1 MRNKDLWVPT
11 KYVQR
16 CGKLTASPDRKQ
28 VGVGSRVMASLIAAC
43 FDAYLRQ
50 YARGRL
56 IDLGCGTVPLYA
68 AYEPFIT
75 ENVCVDWG
83 GTTHSSLYVDQEC
96 DLAGD
101 LPFANCDF
109 DTIILS
115 DVLEHIPQP
124 EGLWR
129 EMARILAP
137 GGRVL
142 LSVPFLYWVHEAPHD
157 YYRYTE
163 FALRRFAH
171 QVGLKILVLRPLGG
185 APEVLADVLAKNLL
199 MYLPVVGK
207 WCAAAIQGGTRA
219 LVGTRLGRRLSDG
232 TAAAFPIGYFLV
244 AEKPD
249 TVTSAAAP
257 QPVR

>member
-1 MRNKDLWVPT
+1 
-11 KYVQR
+11 
-16 CGKLTASPDRKQ
+16 
-28 VGVGSRVMASLIAAC
+28 MAGLIAEC
-43 FDAYLRQ
+43 FDVYLRQ
-50 YARGRL
+50 YAKGRL

-83 GTTHSSLYVDQEC
+83 GTIHSSLFVDQEC
-96 DLAGD
+96 DLAGA
-101 LPFANCDF
+101 LPFGNSDF

-124 EGLWR
+124 EVLWR

-137 GGRVL
+137 GGTVL
-142 LSVPFLYWVHEAPHD
+142 LSVPFLYWIHEVPHD

-163 FALRRFAH
+163 FALRRFAKEA
-171 QVGLKILVLRPLGG
+171 GLKMQVLKPLGG

-199 MYLPVVGK
+199 MHVPVAGK

-219 LVGTRLGRRLSDG
+219 LLRTRFGRRISDA
-232 TAAAFPIGYFLV
+232 TAVAFPIGYFLV
-244 AEKPD
+244 AEKPLKLSSD
-249 TVTSAAAP
+249 TAP
-257 QPVR
+257 EPIA